1 MHAGDEVPSVSTSTP
16 MRDAIYEMSRKRFG
30 ITAVVDAE
38 ERLVG
43 VISDG
48 DLRRL
53 LERGDAV
60 LEHAAGECMKAE
72 PKTISPAELAPAALA
87 RMEELRITSLF
98 VCAEGGALAGIVHLH
113 DLWGLE
119 LF

>member
-1 MHAGDEVPSVSTSTP
+1 MHSGEDLPRVGLATP
-16 MRDAIYEMSRKRFG
+16 MREVIYEMSAKRLG
-30 ITAVVDAE
+30 VTGVVDE
-38 ERLVG
+38 HGRLAG

-53 LERGDAV
+53 LERHGDL
-60 LEHAAGECMKAE
+60 LERRAGECMQTQ
-72 PKTISPAELAPAALA
+72 PKTIAADELASAALQ
-87 RMEELRITSLF
+87 RMEDFRITSLF
-98 VCAEGGALAGIVHLH
+98 VCDAEGRLQGVVHLH